1 MGEIQFLR
9 EKVLG
14 VIFIL
19 VGIGVMIYGYSQYSQ
34 AKQSQF
40 WETVSGSIISS
51 KIVSGK
57 NSDNEVF
64 YKPKIKYKYSI
75 AGVTYRSDRIF
86 FGDPLEQTSA
96 AMPAKY
102 VSMFPANAV
111 VTVYYNPFNP
121 AKSVLLP
128 GETTYAKSTLILST
142 IFILIGVFILI
153 YIMRKERNSEL
164 DTI

>member
-9 EKVLG
+9 KKVLG
-14 VIFIL
+14 VIFVL
-19 VGIGVMIYGYSQYSQ
+19 AGIGLMIYGYSQYSQ

-57 NSDNEVF
+57 TANGDVF
-64 YKPKIKYKYSI
+64 YEPEIKYKYSI
-75 AGVTYRSDRIF
+75 DGVIYRSDRIF
-86 FGDPLEQTSA
+86 FGDLSVETSVSS
-96 AMPAKY
+96 PAKY

-111 VTVYYNPFNP
+111 VTVYYNPANP
-121 AKSVLLP
+121 AKSVLFP
-128 GETTYAKSTLILST
+128 GETSYAKSTLILSI

-153 YIMRKERNSEL
+153 YMMRKERNSEL
-164 DTI
+164 NTN